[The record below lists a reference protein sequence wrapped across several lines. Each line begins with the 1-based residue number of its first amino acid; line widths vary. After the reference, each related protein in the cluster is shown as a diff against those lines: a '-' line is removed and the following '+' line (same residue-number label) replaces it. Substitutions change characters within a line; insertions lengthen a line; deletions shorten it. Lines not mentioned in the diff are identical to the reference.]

1 MAEIYPKLSF
11 LPLGAATPGAE
22 DGGMT
27 HDTAAYDTA
36 AGRRSRLPSWIA
48 LGVVYLAWGSTYL
61 AIRVGVGHLPPFFL
75 AGIRYVIAG
84 TLLYPIG
91 RWAAARGRGPGEGSA
106 RPGWKAWLAGA
117 VIGILLLFAG
127 NGGVTVAET
136 SLPSGLAAVL
146 VATVPLW
153 MIVFA
158 WPVQGQR
165 VTGRSAAVLVVGLAG
180 VAILAGG
187 SASGRVSGVLIVL
200 GAAAAWGFGSVLGH
214 RLPLP
219 PQAMLAAAIEM
230 LAGGAVLLAVAAGT
244 GEFGRIGWASVPA
257 SSWLAL
263 AYLVVPGS
271 ILAFTAYGYALA
283 RLPLATVS
291 TYAYVNPVV
300 AVLAGI
306 VVLGEKFTW
315 REGLGAA
322 LVVASVVIIVS
333 GSRAESRVASRARAP
348 ELRRARVAA
357 AEHLDRS
364 GELAQRRSRR
374 APRHQPSATT
384 SGNCADS
391 RNTTSAA
398 ASPTRSDQSSS
409 PRPRTSASASLTGSR
424 LSSGQRSAPATAAA
438 TVDLPVPGEPDTTI
452 KVIAHPGEG
461 EGGGAARRRER
472 WRAAPQALGPS

>member
-11 LPLGAATPGAE
+11 LPLGAATAGAE

-27 HDTAAYDTA
+27 YDTA
-36 AGRRSRLPSWIA
+36 AGRRSRLSSWIA

-84 TLLYPIG
+84 TLLYPVG

-165 VTGRSAAVLVVGLAG
+165 VTWRSAAGLVAGLAG
-180 VAILAGG
+180 VAILVGG
-187 SASGRVSGVLIVL
+187 TASGRMSGVLIVL

-219 PQAMLAAAIEM
+219 PQAMLAAAVEM

-306 VVLGEKFTW
+306 VVLGEQFTW

-333 GSRAESRVASRARAP
+333 GARAEPRSASRARP
-348 ELRRARVAA
+348 PGLRRARWRARGLRRA
-357 AEHLDRS
+357 RPPAEELDHLGHRDRERARLPGVHRHQRRAQAQRGDGG
-364 GELAQRRSRR
+364 GELAHPPQH
-374 APRHQPSATT
+374 PRGIDHVAVDGVT
-384 SGNCADS
+384 AD
-391 RNTTSAA
+391 A
-398 ASPTRSDQSSS
+398 
-409 PRPRTSASASLTGSR
+409 
-424 LSSGQRSAPATAAA
+424 
-438 TVDLPVPGEPDTTI
+438 VPL
-452 KVIAHPGEG
+452 
-461 EGGGAARRRER
+461 AR
-472 WRAAPQALGPS
+472 QADR

>member
-1 MAEIYPKLSF
+1 MASSNIGMPGVMGMAILCMAEIYPKLSF
-11 LPLGAATPGAE
+11 LPLGATVPGAE
-22 DGGMT
+22 DGYMT
-27 HDTAAYDTA
+27 YDTA
-36 AGRRSRLPSWIA
+36 VGGRSRVLSWIA

-91 RWAAARGRGPGEGSA
+91 RWAAARGRGPGEGGA
-106 RPGWKAWLAGA
+106 RPGWKAWFAGA

-165 VTGRSAAVLVVGLAG
+165 VTWRSAAGLVAGLAG
-180 VAILAGG
+180 VAILVGG
-187 SASGRVSGVLIVL
+187 SASGRISGVLIVL

-244 GEFGRIGWASVPA
+244 GEFGRVGWASVPA

-306 VVLGEKFTW
+306 VLLGEQFTW
-315 REGLGAA
+315 REGVGAA
-322 LVVASVVIIVS
+322 LVVTSVVIIVS
-333 GSRAESRVASRARAP
+333 RSRAGSRPASRARAP
-348 ELRRARVAA
+348 GLRRARP
-357 AEHLDRS
+357 AEERDHIGDRDRERARLP
-364 GELAQRRSRR
+364 GVHRHQRRAQAQRGDGGRELAH
-374 APRHQPSATT
+374 PRQHPRGIDHVAVDGVT
-384 SGNCADS
+384 AD
-391 RNTTSAA
+391 AV
-398 ASPTRSDQSSS
+398 PV
-409 PRPRTSASASLTGSR
+409 PRPADR
-424 LSSGQRSAPATAAA
+424 
-438 TVDLPVPGEPDTTI
+438 
-452 KVIAHPGEG
+452 
-461 EGGGAARRRER
+461 
-472 WRAAPQALGPS
+472 

>member
-11 LPLGAATPGAE
+11 LPLGAVWPRGD
-22 DGGMT
+22 DGRMT
-27 HDTAAYDTA
+27 YDTA
-36 AGRRSRLPSWIA
+36 VDRRSQVLSWIA
-48 LGVVYLAWGSTYL
+48 LGVVYVAWGSTYL

-84 TLLYPIG
+84 TLLYPIA
-91 RWAAARGRGPGEGSA
+91 RWAAARGREPGEGSA
-106 RPGWKAWLAGA
+106 RPGWKAWFAGA

-136 SLPSGLAAVL
+136 TLPSGLAAVL

-165 VTGRSAAVLVVGLAG
+165 VTWRSAAGLVTGLAG
-180 VAILAGG
+180 VAILVGGTAGG
-187 SASGRVSGVLIVL
+187 RLSGVLIVL

-219 PQAMLAAAIEM
+219 RQAMLAAAIEM

-244 GEFGRIGWASVPA
+244 GEFGRIRWASVPA

-263 AYLVVPGS
+263 AYLVVAGS
-271 ILAFTAYGYALA
+271 IVAFTAYGYALA
-283 RLPLATVS
+283 RLPLPTVS

-306 VVLGEKFTW
+306 VVLGERFTW

-322 LVVASVVIIVS
+322 LVVASVVIILHR
-333 GSRAESRVASRARAP
+333 SRATSRAAT
-348 ELRRARVAA
+348 RARVPGLRRDRPAD
-357 AEHLDRS
+357 ELGHLGDHGRERARLP
-364 GELAQRRSRR
+364 GVHRHQRRLQAERGDGGR
-374 APRHQPSATT
+374 EFAQPRQHP
-384 SGNCADS
+384 GGIDHV
-391 RNTTSAA
+391 
-398 ASPTRSDQSSS
+398 
-409 PRPRTSASASLTGSR
+409 
-424 LSSGQRSAPATAAA
+424 
-438 TVDLPVPGEPDTTI
+438 TVDGVTADPVP
-452 KVIAHPGEG
+452 V
-461 EGGGAARRRER
+461 ARPADR
-472 WRAAPQALGPS
+472 